1 MTDKKH
7 DHGHDNDHGH
17 DHKHKHDHDHSH
29 GSHVDEIDCLQAIEL
44 LYAYLDGELDNIELE
59 QFEHH
64 LGHCKSCYSR
74 SELETALNKRI
85 KESSAEKVP
94 ETLQNRLKDIID
106 KI

>member
-1 MTDKKH
+1 MAK
-7 DHGHDNDHGH
+7 
-17 DHKHKHDHDHSH
+17 DHDKNHSH
-29 GSHVDEIDCLQAIEL
+29 IDEIDCTQAIEL
-44 LYAYLDGELDNIELE
+44 LYAYLDSELDDTELE

-85 KESSAEKVP
+85 KESSADEVP
-94 ETLQNRLKDIID
+94 ETLQSRLKDIID